1 MDYHTC
7 KMLNELGT
15 GKVIDLTQ
23 FKLSNIDTDA
33 LIAKAPSWLTPEARS
48 LAAAISK

>member
-15 GKVIDLTQ
+15 GQVIDLTQ
-23 FKLSNIDTDA
+23 FKLLSIDADA
-33 LIAKAPSWLTPEARS
+33 LINQAPSWLTPEARS
-48 LAAAISK
+48 LAAVISK